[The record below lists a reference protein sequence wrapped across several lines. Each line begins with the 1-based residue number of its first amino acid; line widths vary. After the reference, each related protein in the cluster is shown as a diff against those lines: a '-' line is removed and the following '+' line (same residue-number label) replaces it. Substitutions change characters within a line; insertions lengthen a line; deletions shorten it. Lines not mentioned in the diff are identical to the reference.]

1 MKIVTNNLSK
11 RYNREWIFRNF
22 SYEFQPKQTYAI
34 TGPNGSGK
42 STLLQVVWGQLP
54 PSGGEVNHWVND
66 KPLAVQDVFTSIAI
80 ATPYMDLIDEFTLR
94 EMVEFHFQFK
104 KTRNGKSVENV
115 IELTGL
121 KGSENKLISNFSSG
135 MKQRLKLSL
144 AFQTEASALFLDE
157 PTTNLDKKSIQW
169 YWDQLI
175 EIQRST
181 TVLIASND
189 EGEYPSEACKIDIL
203 SFK

>member
-1 MKIVTNNLSK
+1 MKIVANNLSK

-66 KPLAVQDVFTSIAI
+66 KPLAVQDVFTSLTI

-104 KTRNGKSVENV
+104 KIRNSKSVEDV

-121 KGSENKLISNFSSG
+121 KGSEHKPISNFSSG

-144 AFQTEASALFLDE
+144 AFQTEANGLFLDE
-157 PTTNLDKKSIQW
+157 PTTNLDKKSIHW
-169 YWDQLI
+169 YWDQLM
-175 EIQRST
+175 EIQQST
-181 TVLIASND
+181 TILIASND
-189 EGEYPSEACKIDIL
+189 EGEYPSEAAKIDIL

>member
-1 MKIVTNNLSK
+1 MKIVANNLSK

-42 STLLQVVWGQLP
+42 STLLQVLWAQLP

-66 KPLAVQDVFTSIAI
+66 KPLSVQDVFTSIAI

-104 KTRNGKSVENV
+104 KTRNGKSVEDV

-121 KGSENKLISNFSSG
+121 KSSEHKAISNFSSG

-144 AFQTEASALFLDE
+144 AFHTEANGLFLDE

-175 EIQRST
+175 ELQRST
-181 TVLIASND
+181 TILIASND
-189 EGEYPSEACKIDIL
+189 EGEYPSDAGKIDIL

>member
-1 MKIVTNNLSK
+1 MKIVANNLSK

-22 SYEFQPKQTYAI
+22 SNEFHPKQTYAI

-42 STLLQVVWGQLP
+42 STLLQVLWGQLQ
-54 PSGGEVNHWVND
+54 PSGGDVNHWVND

-80 ATPYMDLIDEFTLR
+80 ATPYMDLLDEFTLR
-94 EMVEFHFQFK
+94 EMVQFHFQFK
-104 KTRNGKSVENV
+104 KIRNNKSVEEV
-115 IELTGL
+115 IDLTGL
-121 KGSENKLISNFSSG
+121 KGSEDKQISNFSSG

-144 AFQTEASALFLDE
+144 AFQTEANGLFLDE

-175 EIQRST
+175 EVQRFT
-181 TVLIASND
+181 TILIASND
-189 EGEYPSEACKIDIL
+189 EGEYPPDADKIDIL

>member
-42 STLLQVVWGQLP
+42 STLLQVLWGQLP
-54 PSGGEVNHWVND
+54 PSGGEVNHWVNE
-66 KPLAVQDVFTSIAI
+66 KPLAVQDVFSSIAI

-94 EMVEFHFQFK
+94 EMVQFHFQFK
-104 KTRNGKSVENV
+104 KIRSNKSLEEV
-115 IELTGL
+115 IDLTGL
-121 KGSENKLISNFSSG
+121 KSSENKHISNFSSG

-144 AFQTEASALFLDE
+144 AFHTEASCLFLDE

-169 YWDQLI
+169 YWDHLV
-175 EIQRST
+175 EAQRT
-181 TVLIASND
+181 TTLLIASNN
-189 EGEYPSEACKIDIL
+189 EEEYPTDAGKIDIL
-203 SFK
+203 RYK